1 MTITD
6 KPHVFDIASHS
17 DFPHFRPSCR
27 SRGELKRLS
36 GDFQGSIED
45 LDRSLQ
51 LEPQNAVALSSRGDA
66 KRMLDDFQGALADL
80 TLGSGWMDPVDEGF
94 FIQLDG
100 FENPKKG

>member
-1 MTITD
+1 MFLISPAT
-6 KPHVFDIASHS
+6 
-17 DFPHFRPSCR
+17 HFLISCHPSCR

-66 KRMLDDFQGALADL
+66 KRMLDDCQGALADL
-80 TLGSGWMDPVDEGF
+80 TLGR
-94 FIQLDG
+94 LDG
-100 FENPKKG
+100 SG